1 MRRRYRIMV
10 MSITS
15 LLLVLF
21 GSFSY
26 AWIVLI
32 NRTDSFIMTAA
43 KVDASYHAYLS
54 SIFIEPD
61 FHTLYPNSSVV
72 KSGVYRIN
80 VSDPNADDY
89 ISNLRV
95 DIRINSTVDTYLR
108 VSIVDSLILSTIDFE
123 GNRGEVA
130 IVDQPVNYAIDR
142 YFYVNDV
149 FYQNLIDA
157 EIALGGITSNDV
169 VVPGSDWYNNTL
181 NDGFYYYKN
190 LIERDMDSTQLT
202 IPFIEAFD
210 GDEFKTKSVG
220 YYLQFSILVEAI
232 QAGNNAPIYN
242 WGLLTPP
249 WGGSWS

>member
-21 GSFSY
+21 GSFSF

-43 KVDASYHAYLS
+43 KVDVSYHAYLNT
-54 SIFIEPD
+54 ILVEPD
-61 FHTLYPNSSVV
+61 FHTLYPSSSVI

-95 DIRINSTVDTYLR
+95 DIRINSTVDTYIR

-142 YFYVNDV
+142 YFFVNDV
-149 FYQNLIDA
+149 YYENLIDA

-210 GDEFKTKSVG
+210 GDEFRTKSVG

-232 QAGNNAPIYN
+232 QAGNNAPIFN
-242 WGLLTPP
+242 WGYLTPP
-249 WGGSWS
+249 WGGSWA